1 MREVKDWE
9 RSSFDDMWKVFY
21 WMVDIFLGAPLA
33 FFFILGLYTTLTRGP
48 LVASIDDSAWE
59 TVEQVSL
66 TEAEPGKGVY
76 LHGSTWTSA
85 GSELSEYRYA
95 TVAKDGS
102 VVAGSATD
110 LYQGAAVGRVGL
122 PSSRAVVHQDVAAG
136 GKPVITVTRCKGR
149 KSKPPAGT
157 ERNQFGCTASDGGF
171 VDPGGVRL
179 DIHVPAG
186 SVVDDKSVA
195 AGARSEEVR

>member
-21 WMVDIFLGAPLA
+21 WMVGIFLGAPLA

-66 TEAEPGKGVY
+66 TEVEPGKGVY

-95 TVAKDGS
+95 TIAKDGS

-110 LYQGAAVGRVGL
+110 LYQKAAVGRVGL
-122 PSSRAVVHQDVAAG
+122 PSSRAVVHEDVEAG

-195 AGARSEEVR
+195 AGTSTREAR

>member
-1 MREVKDWE
+1 MREMEKWE
-9 RSSFDDMWKVFY
+9 RARFDEMWKVFY
-21 WMVDIFLGAPLA
+21 WVVGIVLGAPLV

-66 TEAEPGKGVY
+66 TEVEPGKGVY

-102 VVAGSATD
+102 VVVGNATD
-110 LYQGAAVGRVGL
+110 LYQRAAVGRVGL
-122 PSSRAVVHQDVAAG
+122 PSSRAVIHQDVKAG

-157 ERNQFGCTASDGGF
+157 ERDQFGCTASDGGF

-186 SVVDDKSVA
+186 GVVDDKSVA
-195 AGARSEEVR
+195 TGTSNEEVR

>member
-1 MREVKDWE
+1 MREAKDWE
-9 RSSFDDMWKVFY
+9 SDAINGVWKVSL
-21 WMVDIFLGAPLA
+21 FLFGVVIGAPLV

-66 TEAEPGKGVY
+66 TEVEPGKGVY

-95 TVAKDGS
+95 TIAKDGS
-102 VVAGSATD
+102 FVAGSATD
-110 LYQGAAVGRVGL
+110 LYQRAAVGRVGL

-136 GKPVITVTRCKGR
+136 GKPIITVTRCKGR

-157 ERNQFGCTASDGGF
+157 ERDQFGCTASDGGF

-195 AGARSEEVR
+195 AGTSTEGAQ

>member
-1 MREVKDWE
+1 MRDWG
-9 RSSFDDMWKVFY
+9 SVAINGVWKY
-21 WMVDIFLGAPLA
+21 SLFLFGVVIGAPLI

-48 LVASIDDSAWE
+48 LVASIDDSSWE

-66 TEAEPGKGVY
+66 AEVEPGKGVY

-102 VVAGSATD
+102 VVAGSATN
-110 LYQGAAVGRVGL
+110 LYQRAAVGRVGL
-122 PSSRAVVHQDVAAG
+122 PSSRAVVHEDVKAG

-195 AGARSEEVR
+195 TGTSTKEAQ

>member
-1 MREVKDWE
+1 MREAKDWE

-21 WMVDIFLGAPLA
+21 WMVGIFLGAPLA

-66 TEAEPGKGVY
+66 TEVEPGKGVY

-110 LYQGAAVGRVGL
+110 LYQRAAVGRVGL
-122 PSSRAVVHQDVAAG
+122 PSSRAVVHEDVEAG
-136 GKPVITVTRCKGR
+136 GKPVITVTR
-149 KSKPPAGT
+149 
-157 ERNQFGCTASDGGF
+157 
-171 VDPGGVRL
+171 
-179 DIHVPAG
+179 
-186 SVVDDKSVA
+186 
-195 AGARSEEVR
+195 